1 MASPKDD
8 KVVSVDEG
16 GVFNGPTPDGEFS
29 GPQPNKDEGGIF
41 DQTPGDKPLVK
52 DGKDVVEDKGV
63 VLGIPKVKTAKA
75 DTIRTFVFT
84 NTRYPDQRIALIKEG
99 DGGRRQRTG
108 RRVAFQSTKL
118 ATTDP
123 AAAQQVR
130 DLNRPYIF
138 EEPANYI
145 GTDPN
150 ADSMFLHKSTGFR
163 TMVKKA
169 YEDWVDNSEWSA
181 KPR

>member
-1 MASPKDD
+1 MAKANEQI
-8 KVVSVDEG
+8 VGVDQG
-16 GVFNGPTPDGEFS
+16 GVFTDPSAGGEFA
-29 GPQPNKDEGGIF
+29 GPVEGEDRAGFFEGVPDDQGIV
-41 DQTPGDKPLVK
+41 L
-52 DGKDVVEDKGV
+52 KG
-63 VLGIPKVKTAKA
+63 A
-75 DTIRTFVFT
+75 DTQKPPVPKKAKGDAIRTYVFT
-84 NTRYPDQRIALIKEG
+84 NTRYPDQKIAVVKDDGE
-99 DGGRRQRTG
+99 GGRVRTG

-123 AAAQQVR
+123 VAAQQIR

-145 GTDPN
+145 GTDPEGD
-150 ADSMFLHKSTGFR
+150 AMFLHKGTGFR

-181 KPR
+181 RPR